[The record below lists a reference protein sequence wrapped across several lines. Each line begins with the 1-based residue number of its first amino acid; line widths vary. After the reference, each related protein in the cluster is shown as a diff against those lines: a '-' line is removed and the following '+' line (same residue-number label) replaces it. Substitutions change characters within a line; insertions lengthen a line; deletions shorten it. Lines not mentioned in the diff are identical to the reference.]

1 MIINFITEYLPEVVD
16 DNDFFFKNHGITNDD
31 ITAKSDIKQRRYTS
45 PAENPAGLVS
55 RMKGSRIED
64 KDWQESFI
72 AKAIVHQ
79 RNVVPI
85 FFYGSNSRLFL
96 RHLHWSENIGN

>member
-45 PAENPAGLVS
+45 PA
-55 RMKGSRIED
+55 
-64 KDWQESFI
+64 
-72 AKAIVHQ
+72 
-79 RNVVPI
+79 
-85 FFYGSNSRLFL
+85 
-96 RHLHWSENIGN
+96 